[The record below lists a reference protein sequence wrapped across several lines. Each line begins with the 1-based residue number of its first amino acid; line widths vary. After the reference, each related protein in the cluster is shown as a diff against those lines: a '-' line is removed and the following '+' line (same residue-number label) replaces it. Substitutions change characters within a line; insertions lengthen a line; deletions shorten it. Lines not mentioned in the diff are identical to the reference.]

1 MSRGHPAV
9 GTITITPDGPGKVR
23 SQQGLRSGLVT
34 VGVDPKYALRR
45 TDRHPQPL
53 PLHTLTMARLI
64 DIDDAR
70 LAHRPLGVPHHCRY
84 RRAHG
89 RLGLRDGPYADVQ
102 VKHLLE

>member
-53 PLHTLTMARLI
+53 QRHTLTMARLI

-70 LAHRPLGVPHHCRY
+70 LAHRPLG
-84 RRAHG
+84 AFWG
-89 RLGLRDGPYADVQ
+89 RFFYDSPQNEGD
-102 VKHLLE
+102 KTLLSRTW